1 MLQGLY
7 ANPSVSRIVLV
18 IWPVQTV
25 GFS

>member
-7 ANPSVSRIVLV
+7 ANPSVSRIVVV
-18 IWPVQTV
+18 IWPIQTI

>member
-1 MLQGLY
+1 MLQMLY

-18 IWPVQTV
+18 IWPIQTI

>member
-7 ANPSVSRIVLV
+7 ANPSVSRINLV
-18 IWPVQTV
+18 VWPIKTI